1 MAASVSAGLR
11 ASIRPRLIRLFSR
24 FPYRRV
30 IFRQRGPRGLQALS
44 NSAVALRIILIVMA
58 FATVEDYLTDRIF
71 VVASAIVACLV
82 AIFSAFAV
90 KPVGREVMG
99 AIDQVLVSY
108 PQELLEKL
116 KEQTEQSKALHQ
128 FIDVKSNQIFEKMHE
143 YLEGAIEDRYK
154 GSELQK
160 LMGDLKNVELRME
173 QAKMDVVV
181 GEIPRELRE
190 TIDRITL
197 KAELIDAIRRFLS
210 FMPMPRVFREALI
223 TIALFWIKHNLPR
236 NKISQSNQNQPRW
249 RYSGCRAHPP
259 RGRHGP
265 CISCGCDCGSGSSS
279 GWGE

>member
-1 MAASVSAGLR
+1 VDY
-11 ASIRPRLIRLFSR
+11 RLFR
-24 FPYRRV
+24 ILLWLCV
-30 IFRQRGPRGLQALS
+30 
-44 NSAVALRIILIVMA
+44 IILIVMA

-99 AIDQVLVSY
+99 AIDHVLVSY

-128 FIDVKSNQIFEKMHE
+128 FIDVKSNQIFLEKMHQ

-210 FMPMPRVFREALI
+210 FMPMPRVFRETLI
-223 TIALFWIKHNLPR
+223 TIALFWIKYNLPK
-236 NKISQSNQNQPRW
+236 NKISQSNQNQP
-249 RYSGCRAHPP
+249 
-259 RGRHGP
+259 
-265 CISCGCDCGSGSSS
+265 
-279 GWGE
+279 